1 VFPFHF
7 GGEAVE
13 KPTSWEK
20 ILEHLK
26 SRVDE
31 RDFDTWF
38 RGTRQKSE
46 TPEAIN
52 VLIGSPLFIDYIPS
66 EYGDQIAEAARLAGI
81 GNREI
86 RFLLE
91 GNDGFRA
98 SVSPARAQASPRSKA
113 GDLNPL
119 YTFEHFVIGA
129 SNQLAHAAS
138 LHVADQT
145 SHRYNPLFICGPTGL
160 GKTHLMQAIGHR
172 RLSRRP
178 GERVL
183 YVFSDTFVKD
193 VVSGLRFNRMDQ
205 VRQRLLNAD
214 VLLFDD
220 VQFLAGKPTTEDE
233 LFQTFNT
240 LYAAGSQIVFT
251 SDVLPRDIP
260 GLNDRMK
267 SRFEGGLVVDIQPPD
282 FETKVAI
289 LRHKAEVAQADLD
302 DDTAF
307 FLAGK
312 IKTHVRE
319 LESYFNRVV
328 LVASM
333 RGEPITRDL
342 AQEALRGILPDDS
355 QRTSPAEILKAVAG
369 HYGLKPAELRARTK
383 REAIVFPRQV
393 AMYVLKESIGLS
405 LPEIGRLFGD
415 KHHTTALHS
424 IRKITSR
431 REEDPDF
438 DREVAALVAQ
448 FR

>member
-1 VFPFHF
+1 
-7 GGEAVE
+7 VE

-26 SRVDE
+26 PRVDE

-46 TPEAIN
+46 LPDAVY
-52 VLIGSPLFIDYIPS
+52 VLIGSPLFIEYIPR
-66 EYGDQIAEAARLAGI
+66 EYGEQIGEAARLAGL

-86 RFLLE
+86 RFVLE
-91 GNDGFRA
+91 GQDDYRA
-98 SVSPARAQASPRSKA
+98 SVSPARTQPKA
-113 GDLNPL
+113 RVGDLNPL
-119 YTFEHFVIGA
+119 FTFDHFVIGPP
-129 SNQLAHAAS
+129 NQLAHAAA

-145 SHRYNPLFICGPTGL
+145 SHRYNPLFICGPTGV
-160 GKTHLMQAIGHR
+160 GKTHLMQAIGNR
-172 RLSRRP
+172 RLSRKP

-183 YVFSDTFVKD
+183 YVYAETFVKE
-193 VVSGLRFNRMDQ
+193 VVTGIRFNRMDQ

-220 VQFLAGKPTTEDE
+220 VQFLAGKATTEDE
-233 LFQTFNT
+233 LFQTFNA
-240 LYAAGSQIVFT
+240 LYSVGSQIVFT

-260 GLNDRMK
+260 GLTDRMK
-267 SRFEGGLVVDIQPPD
+267 SRFEGGLVVDIQQPD

-289 LRHKAEVAQADLD
+289 LRHKAEQASVELD
-302 DDTAF
+302 DDTAYY
-307 FLAGK
+307 LAGK

-328 LVASM
+328 LVSSM

-342 AQEALRGILPDDS
+342 AEEALRGILPESS
-355 QRTSPAEILKAVAG
+355 QATTPAEILKAVAG

-383 REAIVFPRQV
+383 RESIVFPRQV
-393 AMYVLKESIGLS
+393 AMYVLKEAIGLS

-424 IRKITSR
+424 IRKITAR

-438 DREVAALVAQ
+438 AREVAALVAQ

>member
-1 VFPFHF
+1 MD
-7 GGEAVE
+7 

-20 ILEHLK
+20 ILEHLRP
-26 SRVDE
+26 RVDE

-38 RGTRQKSE
+38 RGTRQKHE
-46 TPEAIN
+46 GPEAVY
-52 VLIGSPLFIDYIPS
+52 VLIGSPLFIEYIPK
-66 EYGDQIAEAARLAGI
+66 EYGEQIAEAARLAGI

-86 RFLLE
+86 RFVLE
-91 GNDGFRA
+91 GQDDYRA
-98 SVSPARAQASPRSKA
+98 SVAPPRSAAPPKSRV

-119 YTFEHFVIGA
+119 YTFEHFVIGKP
-129 SNQLAHAAS
+129 NQLAHAAA

-145 SHRYNPLFICGPTGL
+145 SHRYNPLFICGPTGV
-160 GKTHLMQAIGHR
+160 GKTHLMQAIGNR

-183 YVFSDTFVKD
+183 YVYAETFVKE
-193 VVSGLRFNRMDQ
+193 VVTGIRFNRMDQ

-220 VQFLAGKPTTEDE
+220 VQFLAGKATTEDE
-233 LFQTFNT
+233 LFQTFNA
-240 LYAAGSQIVFT
+240 LYSVGSQIVFT

-260 GLNDRMK
+260 GLTDRMK
-267 SRFEGGLVVDIQPPD
+267 SRFEGGLVVDIQQPD

-289 LRHKAEVAQADLD
+289 LRHKAEQAQVDLD
-302 DDTAF
+302 DDTAYY
-307 FLAGK
+307 LAGK

-328 LVASM
+328 LVSSM
-333 RGEPITRDL
+333 RGEPIAREL
-342 AQEALRGILPDDS
+342 AEEALRGILPDAS
-355 QRTSPAEILKAVAG
+355 PTTTPAEILKAVAS
-369 HYGLKPAELRARTK
+369 HYGLKPAELRTRTK
-383 REAIVFPRQV
+383 RKTIVFPRQV

-405 LPEIGRLFGD
+405 LPEIGALFGD

-424 IRKITSR
+424 IRKITAR
-431 REEDPDF
+431 RDEDPDF

>member
-1 VFPFHF
+1 MD
-7 GGEAVE
+7 

-20 ILEHLK
+20 ILEHLRP
-26 SRVDE
+26 RVDE

-38 RGTRQKSE
+38 RGTRQKHE
-46 TPEAIN
+46 GPEAVY
-52 VLIGSPLFIDYIPS
+52 VLIGSPLFIEYIPK

-86 RFLLE
+86 RFVLE
-91 GNDGFRA
+91 GQDDYRA
-98 SVSPARAQASPRSKA
+98 SVAPPRPQAPGKSRV

-119 YTFEHFVIGA
+119 FTFEHFVIGKP
-129 SNQLAHAAS
+129 NQLAHAAA

-145 SHRYNPLFICGPTGL
+145 SHRYNPLFICGPTGV
-160 GKTHLMQAIGHR
+160 GKTHLMQAIGNR

-183 YVFSDTFVKD
+183 YVYAETFVKE
-193 VVSGLRFNRMDQ
+193 VVTGIRFNRMDQ

-220 VQFLAGKPTTEDE
+220 VQFLAGKATTEDE
-233 LFQTFNT
+233 LFQTFNA
-240 LYAAGSQIVFT
+240 LYSVGSQIVFT

-260 GLNDRMK
+260 GLTDRMK
-267 SRFEGGLVVDIQPPD
+267 SRFEGGLVVDIQQPD

-289 LRHKAEVAQADLD
+289 LRHKSEQAQVELD
-302 DDTAF
+302 DETAYY
-307 FLAGK
+307 LAGK

-328 LVASM
+328 LVSSM
-333 RGEPITRDL
+333 RGEPISREL
-342 AQEALRGILPDDS
+342 AEEALRGILPE
-355 QRTSPAEILKAVAG
+355 TSPATTPAEILKAVAA

-383 REAIVFPRQV
+383 RETIVFPRQV

-424 IRKITSR
+424 IRKITAK
-431 REEDPDF
+431 REEDPEF

>member
-1 VFPFHF
+1 M
-7 GGEAVE
+7 E

-38 RGTRQKSE
+38 RTTRQKSE
-46 TPEAIN
+46 TADAVY
-52 VLIGSPLFIDYIPS
+52 VLFGSPLYIDSIPR
-66 EYGDQIAEAARLAGI
+66 EYGEQITEAARLAGL
-81 GNREI
+81 GGREI
-86 RFLLE
+86 RFVLE
-91 GNDGFRA
+91 GQEDYRA
-98 SVSPARAQASPRSKA
+98 VISQARPQAPRSRV

-119 YTFEHFVIGA
+119 FTFEHFVIGPP
-129 SNQLAHAAS
+129 NQLAHAAA

-178 GERVL
+178 AERVL
-183 YVFSDTFVKD
+183 YVYSETFVKE
-193 VVSGLRFNRMDQ
+193 VVTGIRFNRMDQ

-220 VQFLAGKPTTEDE
+220 VQFLAGKATTEDE
-233 LFQTFNT
+233 LFQTFNA
-240 LYAAGSQIVFT
+240 LYSIGSQIVFT

-260 GLNDRMK
+260 GLTDRMK
-267 SRFEGGLVVDIQPPD
+267 SRFEGGLVVDIRQPD

-289 LRHKAEVAQADLD
+289 LRHKSEVAHVELD
-302 DDTAF
+302 DDTAY

-312 IKTHVRE
+312 IKSHVRE

-328 LVASM
+328 LVSSM
-333 RGEPITRDL
+333 RGEPITREL
-342 AQEALRGILPDDS
+342 AEEALRGILPDDS
-355 QRTSPAEILKAVAG
+355 QKTSPAEILKAVAG

-383 REAIVFPRQV
+383 RETIVFPRQV

-424 IRKITSR
+424 IRKITAR

>member
-1 VFPFHF
+1 MD
-7 GGEAVE
+7 
-13 KPTSWEK
+13 KPNSWEK
-20 ILEHLK
+20 ILEHLRP
-26 SRVDE
+26 RVDE

-38 RGTRQKSE
+38 RGTRQKHE
-46 TPEAIN
+46 GPEAVY
-52 VLIGSPLFIDYIPS
+52 VLIGSPLFIEYIPK
-66 EYGDQIAEAARLAGI
+66 EYGEQIAEAARLAGI

-86 RFLLE
+86 RFVLE
-91 GNDGFRA
+91 GQDDYRA
-98 SVSPARAQASPRSKA
+98 SVAPPRPQASPKSRV

-119 YTFEHFVIGA
+119 YTFEHFVIGKP
-129 SNQLAHAAS
+129 NQLAHAAA

-145 SHRYNPLFICGPTGL
+145 SHRYNPLFICGPTGV
-160 GKTHLMQAIGHR
+160 GKTHLMQAIGNR

-183 YVFSDTFVKD
+183 YVYAETFVKE
-193 VVSGLRFNRMDQ
+193 VVTGIRFNRMDQ

-220 VQFLAGKPTTEDE
+220 VQFLAGKATTEDE
-233 LFQTFNT
+233 LFQTFNA
-240 LYAAGSQIVFT
+240 LYSVGSQIVFT

-260 GLNDRMK
+260 GLTDRMK
-267 SRFEGGLVVDIQPPD
+267 SRFEGGLVVDIQQPD

-289 LRHKAEVAQADLD
+289 LRHKSEQAQVELD
-302 DDTAF
+302 DDTAYY
-307 FLAGK
+307 LAGK

-328 LVASM
+328 LVSSM
-333 RGEPITRDL
+333 RGEPITREL
-342 AQEALRGILPDDS
+342 AEEALRGILPETS
-355 QRTSPAEILKAVAG
+355 QATNPAEILKAVAT

-383 REAIVFPRQV
+383 RESIVFPRQV
-393 AMYVLKESIGLS
+393 AMYVLKEAIGLS
-405 LPEIGRLFGD
+405 LPEIGSLFGN

-424 IRKITSR
+424 IRKISAR

>member
-1 VFPFHF
+1 MD
-7 GGEAVE
+7 
-13 KPTSWEK
+13 KPNSWEK
-20 ILEHLK
+20 ILEHLRP
-26 SRVDE
+26 RVDE

-38 RGTRQKSE
+38 RGTRQKHE
-46 TPEAIN
+46 GPEAVY
-52 VLIGSPLFIDYIPS
+52 VLIGSPLFIEYIPK
-66 EYGDQIAEAARLAGI
+66 EYGEQIAEAARLAGI

-86 RFLLE
+86 RFVLE
-91 GNDGFRA
+91 GQDDYRA
-98 SVSPARAQASPRSKA
+98 SVAPPRPQASGKSRV

-119 YTFEHFVIGA
+119 YTFEHFVIGKP
-129 SNQLAHAAS
+129 NQLAHAAA

-145 SHRYNPLFICGPTGL
+145 SHRYNPLFICGPTGV
-160 GKTHLMQAIGHR
+160 GKTHLMQAIGNR

-183 YVFSDTFVKD
+183 YVYAETFVKE
-193 VVSGLRFNRMDQ
+193 VVTGIRFNRMDQ

-220 VQFLAGKPTTEDE
+220 VQFLAGKATTEDE
-233 LFQTFNT
+233 LFQTFNA
-240 LYAAGSQIVFT
+240 LYSVGSQIVFT

-260 GLNDRMK
+260 GLTDRMK
-267 SRFEGGLVVDIQPPD
+267 SRFEGGLVVDIQQPD

-289 LRHKAEVAQADLD
+289 LRHKAEQAQVDLD
-302 DDTAF
+302 DETAYY
-307 FLAGK
+307 LAGK

-328 LVASM
+328 LVSSM
-333 RGEPITRDL
+333 RGEPITREL
-342 AQEALRGILPDDS
+342 AEEALRGILPETS
-355 QRTSPAEILKAVAG
+355 QATNPAEILKAVAT

-383 REAIVFPRQV
+383 RESIVFPRQV
-393 AMYVLKESIGLS
+393 AMYVLKEAIGLS
-405 LPEIGRLFGD
+405 LPEIGSLFGN

-424 IRKITSR
+424 IRKITAR

>member
-1 VFPFHF
+1 VD
-7 GGEAVE
+7 

-20 ILEHLK
+20 ILEHLRP
-26 SRVDE
+26 RVDE

-38 RGTRQKSE
+38 RGTRQKHE
-46 TPEAIN
+46 GPEAVY
-52 VLIGSPLFIDYIPS
+52 VLIGSPLFIEYIPK

-86 RFLLE
+86 RFVLE
-91 GNDGFRA
+91 GQDDYRA
-98 SVSPARAQASPRSKA
+98 SVAPPRPQAASKSRV

-119 YTFEHFVIGA
+119 YTFEHFVIGKP
-129 SNQLAHAAS
+129 NQLAHAAA

-145 SHRYNPLFICGPTGL
+145 SHRYNPLFICGPTGV
-160 GKTHLMQAIGHR
+160 GKTHLMQSIGNR

-183 YVFSDTFVKD
+183 YVYAETFVKE
-193 VVSGLRFNRMDQ
+193 VVTGIRFNRMDQ

-220 VQFLAGKPTTEDE
+220 VQFLAGKATTEDE
-233 LFQTFNT
+233 LFQTFNA
-240 LYAAGSQIVFT
+240 LYSVGSQIVFT

-260 GLNDRMK
+260 GLTDRMK
-267 SRFEGGLVVDIQPPD
+267 SRFEGGLVVDIQQPD

-289 LRHKAEVAQADLD
+289 LRHKAEQAQVELD
-302 DDTAF
+302 DDTAYY
-307 FLAGK
+307 LAGK

-328 LVASM
+328 LVSSM
-333 RGEPITRDL
+333 RGEPISREL
-342 AQEALRGILPDDS
+342 AEEALRGILPDNS
-355 QRTSPAEILKAVAG
+355 PTTTPAEILKAVAS

-383 REAIVFPRQV
+383 RESIVFPRQV

-424 IRKITSR
+424 IRKITAR

>member
-1 VFPFHF
+1 MD
-7 GGEAVE
+7 
-13 KPTSWEK
+13 KPNSWEK
-20 ILEHLK
+20 ILEHLRP
-26 SRVDE
+26 RVDE

-38 RGTRQKSE
+38 RGTRQKHE
-46 TPEAIN
+46 GPEAVY
-52 VLIGSPLFIDYIPS
+52 VLIGSPLFIEYIPK
-66 EYGDQIAEAARLAGI
+66 EYGEQIAEAARLAGI

-86 RFLLE
+86 RFVLE
-91 GNDGFRA
+91 GQDDYRA
-98 SVSPARAQASPRSKA
+98 SVAPPRPQASPKSRV

-119 YTFEHFVIGA
+119 YTFEHFVIGKP
-129 SNQLAHAAS
+129 NQLAHAAA

-145 SHRYNPLFICGPTGL
+145 SHRYNPLFICGPTGV
-160 GKTHLMQAIGHR
+160 GKTHLMQAIGNR

-183 YVFSDTFVKD
+183 YVYAETFVKE
-193 VVSGLRFNRMDQ
+193 VVTGIRFNRMDQ

-220 VQFLAGKPTTEDE
+220 VQFLAGKATTEDE
-233 LFQTFNT
+233 LFQTFNA
-240 LYAAGSQIVFT
+240 LYSVGSQIVFT

-260 GLNDRMK
+260 GLTDRMK
-267 SRFEGGLVVDIQPPD
+267 SRFEGGLVVDIQQPD

-289 LRHKAEVAQADLD
+289 LRHKSEQAQVELD
-302 DDTAF
+302 DDTAYY
-307 FLAGK
+307 LAGK

-328 LVASM
+328 LVSSM
-333 RGEPITRDL
+333 RGEPITREL
-342 AQEALRGILPDDS
+342 AEEALRGILPETS
-355 QRTSPAEILKAVAG
+355 QATNPAEILKAVAT

-383 REAIVFPRQV
+383 RESIVFPRQV
-393 AMYVLKESIGLS
+393 AMYVLKEAIGLS
-405 LPEIGRLFGD
+405 LPEIGSLFGN

-424 IRKITSR
+424 IRKITAR

>member
-1 VFPFHF
+1 MD
-7 GGEAVE
+7 
-13 KPTSWEK
+13 KSTSWEK

-38 RGTRQKSE
+38 RGTRQKLE
-46 TPEAIN
+46 TTDAVY
-52 VLIGSPLFIDYIPS
+52 VLIGSPLFIDYIPR
-66 EYGDQIAEAARLAGI
+66 EYGEQIGEAARQAGI
-81 GNREI
+81 GSREI
-86 RFLLE
+86 RFVLE
-91 GNDGFRA
+91 GQDDYRA
-98 SVSPARAQASPRSKA
+98 AVSPVRPQSPARSKV

-119 YTFEHFVIGA
+119 YTFEHFVIGT
-129 SNQLAHAAS
+129 SNQLAHAAA

-172 RLSRRP
+172 RLSRKP
-178 GERVL
+178 GERIL
-183 YVFSDTFVKD
+183 YVYSETFVKE
-193 VVSGLRFNRMDQ
+193 VVTGIRFNRMDQ

-220 VQFLAGKPTTEDE
+220 VQFLAGKATTEDE
-233 LFQTFNT
+233 LFQTFNA
-240 LYAAGSQIVFT
+240 LYSIGSQIAFT

-260 GLNDRMK
+260 GLTDRMK

-289 LRHKAEVAQADLD
+289 LRHKAEIAQVELD
-302 DDTAF
+302 DDTAY

-328 LVASM
+328 LVSSM

-342 AQEALRGILPDDS
+342 AQEALRGILPDEA
-355 QRTSPAEILKAVAG
+355 QKTSPAEILKAVAG
-369 HYGLKPAELRARTK
+369 HYGLKPAELRAKTK

-424 IRKITSR
+424 IRKITAR
-431 REEDPDF
+431 REEDSDF

>member
-1 VFPFHF
+1 VD
-7 GGEAVE
+7 
-13 KPTSWEK
+13 KPNSWEK
-20 ILEHLK
+20 ILEHLRP
-26 SRVDE
+26 RVDE

-38 RGTRQKSE
+38 RGTRQKHE
-46 TPEAIN
+46 GPEAVY
-52 VLIGSPLFIDYIPS
+52 VLIGSPLFIEYIPK
-66 EYGDQIAEAARLAGI
+66 EYGEQIAEAARLAGI

-86 RFLLE
+86 RFVLE
-91 GNDGFRA
+91 GQDDYRA
-98 SVSPARAQASPRSKA
+98 SVAPPRPQASGKSRV

-119 YTFEHFVIGA
+119 YTFEHFVIGKP
-129 SNQLAHAAS
+129 NQLAHAAA

-145 SHRYNPLFICGPTGL
+145 SHRYNPLFICGPTGV
-160 GKTHLMQAIGHR
+160 GKTHLMQAIGNR

-183 YVFSDTFVKD
+183 YVYAETFVKE
-193 VVSGLRFNRMDQ
+193 VVTGIRFNRMDQ

-220 VQFLAGKPTTEDE
+220 VQFLAGKATTEDE
-233 LFQTFNT
+233 LFQTFNA
-240 LYAAGSQIVFT
+240 LYSVGSQIVFT

-260 GLNDRMK
+260 GLTDRMK
-267 SRFEGGLVVDIQPPD
+267 SRFEGGLVVDIQQPD

-289 LRHKAEVAQADLD
+289 LRHKAEQAQVDLD
-302 DDTAF
+302 DETAYY
-307 FLAGK
+307 LAGK

-328 LVASM
+328 LVSSM
-333 RGEPITRDL
+333 RGEPITREL
-342 AQEALRGILPDDS
+342 AEEALRGILPETS
-355 QRTSPAEILKAVAG
+355 QATNPAEILKAVAT

-383 REAIVFPRQV
+383 RESIVFPRQV
-393 AMYVLKESIGLS
+393 AMYVLKEAIGLS
-405 LPEIGRLFGD
+405 LPEIGSLFGN

-424 IRKITSR
+424 IRKITAR

>member
-1 VFPFHF
+1 M
-7 GGEAVE
+7 E
-13 KPTSWEK
+13 KPPSWEK

-46 TPEAIN
+46 TTDAVY

-81 GNREI
+81 GSREI

-91 GNDGFRA
+91 GNDTFRA
-98 SVSPARAQASPRSKA
+98 SVSPARTQASPRSKA

-233 LFQTFNT
+233 LFQTFNA

-289 LRHKAEVAQADLD
+289 LRHKAELAQADLD
-302 DDTAF
+302 DETAF

-312 IKTHVRE
+312 IKSHVRE

-333 RGEPITRDL
+333 RGEKITREL
-342 AQEALRGILPDDS
+342 AEEALRGILPDDS
-355 QRTSPAEILKAVAG
+355 QRTSPAEILKAVAT

-424 IRKITSR
+424 IRKIIAR
-431 REEDPDF
+431 REEDADF

>member
-1 VFPFHF
+1 M
-7 GGEAVE
+7 E
-13 KPTSWEK
+13 KATSWEK

-81 GNREI
+81 GSREI

-91 GNDGFRA
+91 GNDTFRA
-98 SVSPARAQASPRSKA
+98 SVSPARTQASPRSKA

-233 LFQTFNT
+233 LFQTFNA

-289 LRHKAEVAQADLD
+289 LRHKAELAQADLD
-302 DDTAF
+302 DETAF

-312 IKTHVRE
+312 IKSHVRE

-333 RGEPITRDL
+333 RGEKITREL
-342 AQEALRGILPDDS
+342 AEEALRGILPDDS
-355 QRTSPAEILKAVAG
+355 QRTSPAEILKAVAT

-424 IRKITSR
+424 IRKIIAR
-431 REEDPDF
+431 REEDADF